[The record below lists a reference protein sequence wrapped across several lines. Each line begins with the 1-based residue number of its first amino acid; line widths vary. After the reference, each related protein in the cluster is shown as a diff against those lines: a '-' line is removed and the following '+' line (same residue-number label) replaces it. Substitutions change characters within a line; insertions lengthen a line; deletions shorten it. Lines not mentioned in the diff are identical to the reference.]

1 SSDLTRTDRT
11 LQPHT
16 IDAFWLERNLSKIYS
31 NVTDAKIKAE
41 EVLDIL
47 KTASNNHEL
56 ENKLII
62 LLGFEQFE
70 FIKTLRMYRQMI
82 LYCTLLARAQ
92 NTLEKAEIEE

>member
-1 SSDLTRTDRT
+1 SDDLVRTDKI

-16 IDAFWLERNLSKIYS
+16 IDAFWLERKLTEIYS

-41 EVLDIL
+41 EVLSIL

-62 LLGFEQFE
+62 LLGF
-70 FIKTLRMYRQMI
+70 
-82 LYCTLLARAQ
+82 
-92 NTLEKAEIEE
+92 